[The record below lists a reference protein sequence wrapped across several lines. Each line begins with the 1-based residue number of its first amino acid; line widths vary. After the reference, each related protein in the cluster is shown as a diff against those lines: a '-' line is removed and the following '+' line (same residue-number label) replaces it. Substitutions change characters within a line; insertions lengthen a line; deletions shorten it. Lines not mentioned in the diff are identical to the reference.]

1 MGPRPIEGKGVP
13 LVSDSLGSESVF
25 SSKRIG
31 NTMSS
36 RSSWQPSTDNSI
48 RLIDKIVD
56 EHRSSRQQNSSNGDI
71 AILLSNIADNLLVE
85 GLVIQF
91 KSLSLIVR
99 DVAVEV

>member
-1 MGPRPIEGKGVP
+1 MGPWPIEGKGVP
-13 LVSDSLGSESVF
+13 LVSHSLRSESVL

-56 EHRSSRQQNSSNGDI
+56 EHGSSRQQNSSDRDI
-71 AILLSNIADNLLVE
+71 AIFLPNVADNLLIKS
-85 GLVIQF
+85 LVIQF
-91 KSLSLIVR
+91 ESFPLVVR
-99 DVAVEV
+99 NVAIEI